1 MSDYIHKTVITG
13 IGSDAAEF
21 LEENML
27 ILFGKNAPPE
37 LAPYCYLH
45 DSGEG
50 SVVIHVG
57 DVLMIDGEAC
67 PITAIGEEALR
78 TFRELGHMTV
88 KFDGAAEAAQPG
100 VMHVRH
106 DGVPPIVVGSV
117 FAFQKGEKD
126 RKHHIFKLFQKGRK
140 NL

>member
-1 MSDYIHKTVITG
+1 MSDYIHKTVITE
-13 IGSDAAEF
+13 IGSDAADF

-45 DSGEG
+45 DGGEG
-50 SVVIHVG
+50 SVDIHVG

-88 KFDGAAEAAQPG
+88 KFDGAAEAVQPG
-100 VMHVRH
+100 VMDVRQE
-106 DGVPPIVVGSV
+106 GFPPIAVGSV
-117 FAFQKGEKD
+117 FTFQKGEKG
-126 RKHHIFKLFQKGRK
+126 RKHHIFKLFQKGRH
-140 NL
+140 